1 MNLTRIIKR
10 EILIT
15 SLTVIGIAITFLG
28 LTYAIY
34 FTIDEKNIGTVSFGQ
49 LSFDMCMDESCSSGG
64 TTYGTTITG
73 DVYPMNTTEGTSQTP
88 YLFKVTNN
96 ATDVMYTKVYAA
108 KEGASSDYTNVKLAA
123 KVQGTS
129 TYSYADLTQDASV
142 LIDLQVPAGQ
152 TKIIEVYMWLDE
164 EASNEVIGKTIT
176 AFINAMGYIKPDDP
190 NNLHTGDK
198 HVANVN
204 TAILQGQTF
213 SYTGSYQEFEAPVS
227 GYYFI
232 ETWGAQGGIGYYL
245 TSPTPGKGAYSSG
258 YLYLSK
264 GEKIYIYVGGKGG
277 DATSATSI
285 ATAGYNGGG
294 AGNKSSDG
302 DDASGAGGGATD
314 IRYFGNTPPTASD
327 LEWNSTLGL
336 NSRIMVAAGG
346 GGSHSSHPT
355 EVVSYRDGMD
365 GGTLAVNGILSTWT
379 STWVPIV
386 NQTSGNAFGIG
397 ATGLNVAHAG
407 SGGGGGYYGGVNNS
421 NVTYSGRASGGS
433 SFISGYAGSNA
444 ITSASDR
451 THTNNTLH
459 YSGKHFLDGTMK
471 SGIREGN
478 GQAKIKYVGLVP
490 RTNTKLNGVR
500 YIKDCV
506 NENSRNTGKHWVEIQ
521 AIKDGTNIAKNKT
534 VTGTAAADM
543 AYSNAVDGQIDNIT
557 GSSGFGYTNVS
568 GNQCITVDLSSTY
581 NLDEISVWHY
591 YPDNRSYYEN
601 IVSVSSNNSTWTEL
615 INEAV
620 SESSNG
626 KRASAYSDKI
636 NGYIQDGLLVWYDGI
651 VNTGADR
658 STSTTTWKNLVS
670 DSYDG
675 AITNGTW
682 GNSYLTLGTASRV
695 NTGIALATA
704 ILPTNNATFEIV
716 MSVNSWPNTNTQYGN
731 TGVVFGAAHYGGL
744 GINWLRSTTN
754 STGTIFGSKRVSDN
768 LMYTGHTTPSGVFAY
783 SFVEKYSSNK
793 LISYYKG
800 AEQFTAID
808 TISGSA
814 YNVQNSETTIGINN
828 AGTYGGNAIS
838 STRLDMNA
846 YGARLYNRA
855 LTEEE
860 IYHNYLVDKERF
872 NLD

>member
-1 MNLTRIIKR
+1 MNLTKIIKR

-15 SLTVIGIAITFLG
+15 SLTVIGIAITFFG

-49 LSFDMCMDESCSSGG
+49 LSFDMCMDESCSTGG

-108 KEGASSDYTNVKLAA
+108 KEGASIDYTNVKLAA

-164 EASNEVIGKTIT
+164 EASNELIGKTVS
-176 AFINAMGYIKPDDP
+176 AFINAIGYIKPDDP

-198 HVANVN
+198 FVANAN

-213 SYTGSYQEFEAPVS
+213 DYTGNYQEFEAPVS

-433 SFISGYAGSNA
+433 SFMSGYAGSNA

-451 THTNNTLH
+451 THTHNTLH
-459 YSGKHFLDGTMK
+459 YSGKYFLDGTMK
-471 SGIREGN
+471 SGVREGN
-478 GQAKIKYVGLVP
+478 GQATIKYVGLVP

-506 NENSRNTGKHWVEIQ
+506 NGNTVNTYNNWVEIQ
-521 AIKDGTNIAKNKT
+521 AIKDGTNIAKGKT
-534 VTGTAAADM
+534 V
-543 AYSNAVDGQIDNIT
+543 SL
-557 GSSGFGYTNVS
+557 VS
-568 GNQCITVDLSSTY
+568 GNTLNNAASATDGIIYPNDGSSNAYINQSGQECARLDLGATY
-581 NLDEISVWHY
+581 DLDEIYVLHNYVDGRTWLSNVT
-591 YPDNRSYYEN
+591 
-601 IVSVSSNNSTWTEL
+601 SVSSDNSTWTEVL
-615 INEAV
+615 NQIIP
-620 SESSNG
+620 ESISG
-626 KRASAYSDKI
+626 KRVTAYSEPI
-636 NGYIQDGLLVWYDGI
+636 IGYIQDSLLVWYDGI
-651 VNTGADR
+651 SNTGTTR
-658 STSTTTWKNLVS
+658 STSTTTWKNLAS
-670 DSYDG
+670 SSNDG
-675 AITNGTW
+675 TISGGTW
-682 GNSYLTLGTASRV
+682 ENDNLYLSGS
-695 NTGIALATA
+695 
-704 ILPTNNATFEIV
+704 
-716 MSVNSWPNTNTQYGN
+716 SS
-731 TGVVFGAAHYGGL
+731 GVVSASTISYGTSNTSEAVVK
-744 GINWLRSTTN
+744 ISNTPAFVIDMRN
-754 STGTIFGSKRVSDN
+754 S
-768 LMYTGHTTPSGVFAY
+768 SGVGMQPL
-783 SFVEKYSSNK
+783 YSSNSAAAFQIYASASGSSDYA
-793 LISYYKG
+793 LTSYYNTKASFSALLNSNGNKLYTNGILVASGAVTKG
-800 AEQFTAID
+800 M
-808 TISGSA
+808 SGSA
-814 YNVQNSETTIGINN
+814 NLYVGRRYSNSSNLKGNVYSV
-828 AGTYGGNAIS
+828 
-838 STRLDMNA
+838 RF
-846 YGARLYNRA
+846 YNRA
-855 LTEEE
+855 LSEDEV
-860 IYHNYLVDKERF
+860 YHNYLVDKERF
-872 NLD
+872 GLE